1 MSLPLWPGPVPCYSY
16 TEAHSYTLFVF
27 RPLQL
32 CASTSAG
39 GSSGNVN
46 GKESKDTQKDAKQA
60 ERDSVSRKKPQSET
74 ERRRDVDSTSASPH
88 SWSPLWVYCGSL
100 LLRCKQEDLNDLY
113 CQQNK
118 VQSLQS
124 QEKQFEYDYKRIQY
138 ARVINTMSAQYL
150 WDWIG
155 GNDL

>member
-1 MSLPLWPGPVPCYSY
+1 MCLCLCDQDLSPAILTLKHTLTLSLFSGHCSCVRALRLVAPPGTWKNPKTHKKMQSKQR
-16 TEAHSYTLFVF
+16 ETLS
-27 RPLQL
+27 LEK
-32 CASTSAG
+32 T
-39 GSSGNVN
+39 
-46 GKESKDTQKDAKQA
+46 
-60 ERDSVSRKKPQSET
+60 QSET
-74 ERRRDVDSTSASPH
+74 ERQRDVDSASASPH

-124 QEKQFEYDYKRIQY
+124 QEKQFEYNYKRIQY

>member
-1 MSLPLWPGPVPCYSY
+1 M
-16 TEAHSYTLFVF
+16 
-27 RPLQL
+27 
-32 CASTSAG
+32 
-39 GSSGNVN
+39 N

-60 ERDSVSRKKPQSET
+60 ERDFVSRKNPKVRQKDNEVST
-74 ERRRDVDSTSASPH
+74 ARLRLHTRDLLCEFTVD
-88 SWSPLWVYCGSL
+88 
-100 LLRCKQEDLNDLY
+100 RFCKQEDLNDLY

-124 QEKQFEYDYKRIQY
+124 QEKQFEYNYKRIQY

-155 GNDL
+155 GNDLEFKAAI